1 MKNSQTRQCSPAII
15 VALCML
21 PFAPCFAEDAPGNR
35 QELSKWVMTYY
46 QNPAPDEFVQKV
58 KEMSAAGLLHDP
70 RPNARP
76 DAIVMFL
83 GKIMAT
89 NAKQIPEW
97 MDALSSLPDTDI
109 EVLKR
114 AVWYSGTA
122 KSMAWLIEN
131 GEADLANGP
140 RPMLLANRQ
149 AMQLQPYHLD
159 QLWEWF
165 FATGE
170 EEPVARIISL
180 FSLAHELP
188 NEKSLDLL
196 SPPPKSDD
204 KTQNQI
210 QLYNY
215 RLLNPALG
223 STTSLAVHHD
233 RVLAI
238 LKQSKEEHYHPRIKA
253 WVGQIIRIAEAE
265 RAKRKRPQPDT
276 SVDTGRTTP

>member
-1 MKNSQTRQCSPAII
+1 M
-15 VALCML
+15 
-21 PFAPCFAEDAPGNR
+21 GNL

-58 KEMSAAGLLHDP
+58 KEMSAAGLLNDS
-70 RPNARP
+70 RPNARR
-76 DAIVMFL
+76 DANVMFL

-89 NAKQIPEW
+89 NAKRIPEW
-97 MDALSSLPDTDI
+97 MDALSSLPDADI
-109 EVLKR
+109 KVLKR
-114 AVWYSGTA
+114 AVWYSATAGGT
-122 KSMAWLIEN
+122 AWLIEN

-170 EEPVARIISL
+170 DEPVARIISL

-188 NEKSLDLL
+188 NEKTLNLL
-196 SPPPKSDD
+196 SPPTVSEDKS
-204 KTQNQI
+204 QNQI
-210 QLYNY
+210 QLDNY
-215 RLLNPALG
+215 RLLKPALW

-233 RVLAI
+233 RVLEI
-238 LKQSKEEHYHPRIKA
+238 LNHSQEKHYHARVKA

-265 RAKRKRPQPDT
+265 RAKRKKTRPDP
-276 SVDTGRTTP
+276 SVEPGRTKSG